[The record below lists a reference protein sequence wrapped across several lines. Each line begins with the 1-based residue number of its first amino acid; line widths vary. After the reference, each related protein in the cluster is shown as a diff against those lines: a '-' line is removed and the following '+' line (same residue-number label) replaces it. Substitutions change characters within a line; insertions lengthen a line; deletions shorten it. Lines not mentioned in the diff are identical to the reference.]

1 METIA
6 DKYTV
11 ECTPDGGYYAYL
23 CNHEQCFAYGETE
36 EEVLENLEIAAEEFY
51 NGRHSLIVF
60 QKTHIVNKLPIF
72 SHSRKPFLWDAGMAF
87 FLLRLLVC

>member
-36 EEVLENLEIAAEEFY
+36 EEVLENLESECDTALQQIDDRMYAKEYEDDY
-51 NGRHSLIVF
+51 DQILCYGIS
-60 QKTHIVNKLPIF
+60 
-72 SHSRKPFLWDAGMAF
+72 F
-87 FLLRLLVC
+87 FKKRCMVKKK